1 VSSAPAALIATGFL
15 VLAGATAGFVLGRWS
30 VEPPPANRVEV
41 PVPAETKDVSP
52 LLAEIREGQ
61 QEILRALRER
71 PTPAPPA
78 GEREP
83 AVADDRLDRIA
94 SAVDGLA
101 KRFEEEV
108 ADRGRGPG
116 LPNLDAFLTKFRLFE
131 KGLESSGTI
140 RADLL
145 AAHRFWSHQNLLDRY
160 GTPVVDTFQPSGY
173 GRTTYE
179 LGAAWAHFDLSRDE
193 VTEVLLVSKE

>member
-1 VSSAPAALIATGFL
+1 M
-15 VLAGATAGFVLGRWS
+15 LGRWS
-30 VEPPPANRVEV
+30 VEPPPANGVES
-41 PVPAETKDVSP
+41 PAPAEPKDVSP

-71 PTPAPPA
+71 PAPVPPMSD
-78 GEREP
+78 REP

-94 SAVDGLA
+94 SAVEGLA

-116 LPNLDAFLTKFRLFE
+116 FPNLDAFLTRFRLFE

-145 AAHRFWSHQNLLDRY
+145 AAHRYWSHQDLLDRY
-160 GTPVVDTFQPSGY
+160 GTPNLESGNLE
-173 GRTTYE
+173 GSARTAYD
-179 LGAAWAHFDLSRDE
+179 LGPAWVHFNTSKDE
-193 VTEVLLVSKE
+193 VIEVFVVAKD